1 MTWYVHRRDTA
12 TGRPLISWTFST
24 VVDAARRI
32 HDLARV
38 IAVESDCEIWLWN
51 GVEYAITPRPHLA
64 RPSEIGLLG
73 GDIA

>member
-32 HDLARV
+32 HDLVRV
-38 IAVESDCEIWLWN
+38 IAVESDYEIWLWN
-51 GVEYAITPRPHLA
+51 GVEYAITPRPQLV

>member
-12 TGRPLISWTFST
+12 TGRPLISWTFAT
-24 VVDAARRI
+24 VVGAAHCI

-38 IAVESDCEIWLWN
+38 IAVESDYEIWLWN
-51 GVEYAITPRPHLA
+51 GVEYGITPRPPLG

-73 GDIA
+73 GGIA

>member
-12 TGRPLISWTFST
+12 TGRPLISWNFAT

-32 HDLARV
+32 PDLARV
-38 IAVESDCEIWLWN
+38 IAVESDYEVWLWN
-51 GVEYAITPRPHLA
+51 GVEYAITPRPQLV